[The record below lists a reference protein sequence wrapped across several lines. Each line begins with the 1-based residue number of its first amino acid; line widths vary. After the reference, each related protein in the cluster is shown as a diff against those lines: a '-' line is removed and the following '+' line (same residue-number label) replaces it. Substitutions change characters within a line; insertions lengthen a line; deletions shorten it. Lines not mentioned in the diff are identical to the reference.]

1 MTEPSVVAVFPHAR
15 VTSLQNSASDLGC
28 PLAADGSRAGIQLPD
43 MQKFQIVC
51 LCVVW
56 SEWAIWEQSSSVRR

>member
-28 PLAADGSRAGIQLPD
+28 PLAADGSRAGIQLPEHAEIP
-43 MQKFQIVC
+43 KSYVYASYGPSGPYGSR
-51 LCVVW
+51 VPV
-56 SEWAIWEQSSSVRR
+56 

>member
-43 MQKFQIVC
+43 MQKFQNRM
-51 LCVVW
+51 
-56 SEWAIWEQSSSVRR
+56 SMRRMVRVGHMGAEF